1 MSTKRPLIAAAL
13 TLGLVPGLLS
23 VVVPSVDRR
32 RPQAAAPKY
41 SATITRTEHGIP
53 HITAKD
59 FGSLGFG
66 SGYAAAGTSICTLA
80 DTVLTARGQRSRYL
94 GPDGKY
100 DDQVSMTGTN
110 LQVDTLVTDLHD
122 RKVVEKLL
130 ASKAG
135 PGTQARQ
142 MVDGYAAGVNA
153 WLKKI
158 GGASKITDPSCK
170 GAAYIK
176 PDATGLRHL
185 VRRLPRQPDRLHRP
199 LPPAD
204 HRGDA
209 AERERPRHPRAP
221 GQRELP
227 EGAVSSCPTRTS

>member
-1 MSTKRPLIAAAL
+1 MLTTRRRIAAAL
-13 TLGLVPGLLS
+13 CLGLLPALLAMTS
-23 VVVPSVDRR
+23 HGATASGATTPRY
-32 RPQAAAPKY
+32 A
-41 SATITRTEHGIP
+41 ATITRTEHGIP

-80 DTVLTARGQRSRYL
+80 DTVLTSRGQRSRYL
-94 GPDGKY
+94 GPSGRY

-142 MVDGYAAGVNA
+142 MVEGYAAGVNA
-153 WLKKI
+153 GLKKI
-158 GGASKITDPSCK
+158 GGTSKISDPSCR

-176 PDATGLRHL
+176 PNATALDIWYGVYLANLIASPGHF
-185 VRRLPRQPDRLHRP
+185 LPQITEA
-199 LPPAD
+199 PPPSASD
-204 HRGDA
+204 
-209 AERERPRHPRAP
+209 P
-221 GQRELP
+221 
-227 EGAVSSCPTRTS
+227 

>member
-1 MSTKRPLIAAAL
+1 MSTKRPVIAAAL
-13 TLGLVPGLLS
+13 TLGLVPALLT
-23 VVVPSVDRR
+23 VVVPSVTGGA
-32 RPQAAAPKY
+32 QAATPKY

-53 HITAKD
+53 HVTAKD

-94 GPDGKY
+94 GPEATF

-135 PGTQARQ
+135 PGTAGAP
-142 MVDGYAAGVNA
+142 DGRGVRRRRERVAAQDRRHREDHRPDVPRRGVHPA
-153 WLKKI
+153 
-158 GGASKITDPSCK
+158 GRDRAG
-170 GAAYIK
+170 
-176 PDATGLRHL
+176 HL
-185 VRRLPRQPDRLHRP
+185 VRRLPRQPHRLDRP
-199 LPPAD
+199 LRPAD
-204 HRGDA
+204 RRGDA
-209 AERERPRHPRAP
+209 AERRATP
-221 GQRELP
+221 ASP
-227 EGAVSSCPTRTS
+227 SCR